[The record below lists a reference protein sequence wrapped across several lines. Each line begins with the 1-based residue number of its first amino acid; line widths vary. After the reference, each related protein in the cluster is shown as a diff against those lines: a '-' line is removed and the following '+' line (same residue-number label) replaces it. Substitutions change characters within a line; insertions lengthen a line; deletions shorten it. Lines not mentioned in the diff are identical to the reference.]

1 VSTAAR
7 VAGRAA
13 AVPRLSGPLV
23 VAAGCALLALA
34 LAASVMLGATRIS
47 PADAVGAL
55 VAPNGSRAHVVVIE
69 ARVPRTLLAAA
80 VGAALGVAGALMQAV
95 SRNALA
101 EPSLLGIS
109 WGAALAVVAAQYA
122 LAVGSA
128 AAFVPAAV
136 AGAAAAGLLVVS
148 LGAVGRAGLTPER
161 LVVAGA
167 AVSALL
173 AALVQAVLVVDR
185 QSLEVA
191 RRWLAGSLA
200 GAGVDALLAAL
211 PYLAAGAALAFALA
225 RPLTTLALG
234 EDVARA
240 LGQRTGGVKAAAALA
255 VVLLAGAAVAVAGP
269 IVLVGLAVPHVARA
283 AVGRDLV
290 RVLPACA
297 LLGAVLVLAGDVA
310 ARLVIAPDELPVGVM
325 TALLGAPI
333 FLHVARRGASVG

>member
-1 VSTAAR
+1 MIASRPGPIVGF
-7 VAGRAA
+7 AG
-13 AVPRLSGPLV
+13 G
-23 VAAGCALLALA
+23 ALLAFA
-34 LAASVMLGATRIS
+34 LAASLMLGATQLS

-69 ARVPRTLLAAA
+69 ARVPRTLLAVA

-109 WGAALAVVAAQYA
+109 WGAALAAVAAQYA
-122 LAVGSA
+122 FGVDSA
-128 AAFVPAAV
+128 GAFVPAAV
-136 AGAAAAGLLVVS
+136 TGAAIAGLLVIS

-167 AVSALL
+167 TVSALL
-173 AALVQAVLVVDR
+173 ATLVQAVLVVDR

-200 GAGVDALLAAL
+200 GAGFDALLAAL
-211 PYLAAGAALAFALA
+211 PYFAVGAVLALALA
-225 RPLTTLALG
+225 RPLNTLALG
-234 EDVARA
+234 EDVARG
-240 LGQRTGGVKAAAALA
+240 LGQRTGVVKAVAALA

-290 RVLPACA
+290 RLLPACA
-297 LLGAVLVLAGDVA
+297 LIGAVLVLVGDVA
-310 ARLVIAPDELPVGVM
+310 ARLVLAPEELPVGVM
-325 TALLGAPI
+325 TALLGFPI
-333 FLHVARRGASVG
+333 FLHVTRRGASAR